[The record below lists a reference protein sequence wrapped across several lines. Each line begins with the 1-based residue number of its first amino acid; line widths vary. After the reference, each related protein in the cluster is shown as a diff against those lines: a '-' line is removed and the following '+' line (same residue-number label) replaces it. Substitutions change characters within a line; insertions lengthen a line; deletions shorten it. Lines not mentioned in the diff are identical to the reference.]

1 MWLKSRYEVE
11 GTPMTL
17 LEWQDTFGTEA
28 ACEEHLF
35 QQRWPNGFVCPK
47 CQGTK
52 FWTVQRSER
61 TGLSAPL

>member
-1 MWLKSRYEVE
+1 
-11 GTPMTL
+11 MTL

-47 CQGTK
+47 CQGEILD
-52 FWTVQRSER
+52 RSAIR
-61 TGLSAPL
+61 ADRSSL